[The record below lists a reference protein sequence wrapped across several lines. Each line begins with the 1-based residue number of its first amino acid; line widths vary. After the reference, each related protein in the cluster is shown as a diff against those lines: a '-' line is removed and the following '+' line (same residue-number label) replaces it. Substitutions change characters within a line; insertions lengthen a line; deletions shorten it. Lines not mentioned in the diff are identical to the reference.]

1 MIHTHGRLLAIV
13 TTALALA
20 MIPPLTCAQPSRD
33 DGRTEEHVR
42 PAPTEAP
49 PPAHT
54 ERRPHRPFRDAV
66 WTNGFWTWN
75 GRSYVW
81 QEGSW
86 VRPEPGR
93 RWSPYRWEQR
103 RGRWFLVPG
112 GWVPTHEG
120 TI

>member
-1 MIHTHGRLLAIV
+1 MIDSHSRLLAIV

-20 MIPPLTCAQPSRD
+20 TVPPLTLAHAQQD
-33 DGRTEEHVR
+33 DDTAEHVQR
-42 PAPTEAP
+42 APTEAP
-49 PPAHT
+49 PPVRT

-66 WTNGFWTWN
+66 WTDGFWSWN

-81 QEGSW
+81 QDGAW
-86 VRPEPGR
+86 VRPAPGR

-112 GWVPTHEG
+112 GWVPTHQG

>member
-1 MIHTHGRLLAIV
+1 MIHSQGRLLAIV

-20 MIPPLTCAQPSRD
+20 TVPPLTCACAQD
-33 DGRTEEHVR
+33 DGASEAEQGST
-42 PAPTEAP
+42 APTEP
-49 PPAHT
+49 PPAARV

-66 WTNGFWTWN
+66 WTNGFWEWN
-75 GRSYVW
+75 GRAYVW
-81 QEGSW
+81 QDGAW
-86 VRPEPGR
+86 ARPAPGH

-120 TI
+120 RI

>member
-1 MIHTHGRLLAIV
+1 MTHPHSRLLAIV
-13 TTALALA
+13 ISALALA
-20 MIPPLTCAQPSRD
+20 TVPPLTFAE
-33 DGRTEEHVR
+33 DGDSTEEHVER
-42 PAPTEAP
+42 SPTQAP
-49 PPAHT
+49 PPPRA

-66 WTNGFWTWN
+66 WTNGFWEWN

-81 QEGSW
+81 QDGSW